1 MNKLSPAGI
10 HLRRNLRAAAFL
22 AAAGKKKRA
31 RVPDG
36 HRAAWRAGS
45 LIPKGRL
52 ERAGACTSGRV
63 CARVYVQRRKE
74 GCLCSIKIL
83 SRVHERNLRPPT
95 EYFRRWSSYN
105 RRDIFLEEKWT

>member
-10 HLRRNLRAAAFL
+10 HLRRNLRAVAFL

-36 HRAAWRAGS
+36 YRAAWRAGS
-45 LIPKGRL
+45 LIPKGWL
-52 ERAGACTSGRV
+52 ERVPVHVRLDVHVCVRV
-63 CARVYVQRRKE
+63 CVYRKE

-83 SRVHERNLRPPT
+83 SHVHERNLRPPT
-95 EYFRRWSSYN
+95 EYFRRWAS
-105 RRDIFLEEKWT
+105 